1 MPHIHDRQ
9 GRKIGMLG
17 ADVSLEWL
25 RERHHR
31 VDDDNHKI
39 YEKDFEEQS
48 YSFIID
54 NDGTYLIH
62 PNEERVLNEKIQ
74 DVVAMTPDT
83 LDDAMVRK
91 MLNGESGT
99 AQVMNDNTASWVFYS
114 FVKYADW
121 TVVIVVPEEIIFH
134 KGNVLSTITLAILFV
149 GLLLIYF
156 LCHGIIK
163 RSARPLTRF
172 VQETTASQ
180 VALEQELRIA
190 SDIQQRMLPKVYPP
204 FPDRTDIDIYGEVV
218 TAKKVGGD
226 LFDFFI
232 RDEKLYF
239 SIGDVAGKGVLAAL
253 VMAVARSMFRSA
265 SMTHT
270 SPKLIV
276 ESINRSVCQSND
288 SFMFVT
294 LFMGVLDLA
303 TGRLLYTN
311 AGHEPP
317 VLVGGAHTRFLNVN
331 NNIPLGLRPDWEY
344 NEQKSLVDKGTTLFL
359 YTDGYTEAETIDHEQ
374 FGRERMCKES
384 LRLCKE
390 LSPEKRAER
399 MAVIYHRMG
408 DNDKAYEQMAQFKKI
423 NDSIVLVSHGNV
435 VASCYV
441 QMNNERLKLEQK
453 LLEEENAKLKRI
465 FLYTLIAVIVV
476 FLAFVLWQHHRRIK
490 RLEEEN
496 AKLDKARKKAE
507 KAFDMKNE
515 FINNITNELR
525 APLNPI
531 EGFSDILA
539 TKEYELQPEER
550 EELSNM
556 IKDSSKTI
564 TKLIDEMAELSL
576 YESKKS
582 LPLNYTISPNHICRH
597 MVDALRPKCKEG
609 VRMYFETDLSDNYEV
624 LTNMEAIETLLRH
637 LIENAIQ
644 YTDHGVITVACSEFE
659 DKIRTSVTDTGKGIS
674 PERREHVFET
684 FREMGE
690 NQKLQGLG
698 LSICKA
704 VTKLL
709 GGKIWLDEDYHEGS
723 RFIFELP
730 KDL

>member
-1 MPHIHDRQ
+1 MCQ
-9 GRKIGMLG
+9 KINLLLLSLFCLFSLDSIAKDDLHMMKLQSEML
-17 ADVSLEWL
+17 
-25 RERHHR
+25 R
-31 VDDDNHKI
+31 
-39 YEKDFEEQS
+39 
-48 YSFIID
+48 
-54 NDGTYLIH
+54 LIS
-62 PNEERVLNEKIQ
+62 
-74 DVVAMTPDT
+74 TPDREQFNEVT
-83 LDDAMVRK
+83 EELKAECQKQGDERLFYTAWGNQSTYEATHQNYVKAEEIANQIADYAGDQNSHWGNYIVLHVKAVNALQKQDYQVAEDGFLKAVEFRHKYFPGESAGDDLQELMKIANHRK
-91 MLNGESGT
+91 DQKAGLMYAKQILAEPNVAPIHKGRALFRLSQFAFNKNNKELYDSIYNELMALKQSDGIGTIEPVVEVNHEILNG
-99 AQVMNDNTASWVFYS
+99 NY
-114 FVKYADW
+114 
-121 TVVIVVPEEIIFH
+121 EE
-134 KGNVLSTITLAILFV
+134 A
-149 GLLLIYF
+149 
-156 LCHGIIK
+156 
-163 RSARPLTRF
+163 
-172 VQETTASQ
+172 
-180 VALEQELRIA
+180 
-190 SDIQQRMLPKVYPP
+190 
-204 FPDRTDIDIYGEVV
+204 
-218 TAKKVGGD
+218 
-226 LFDFFI
+226 
-232 RDEKLYF
+232 
-239 SIGDVAGKGVLAAL
+239 
-253 VMAVARSMFRSA
+253 
-265 SMTHT
+265 
-270 SPKLIV
+270 
-276 ESINRSVCQSND
+276 
-288 SFMFVT
+288 
-294 LFMGVLDLA
+294 
-303 TGRLLYTN
+303 
-311 AGHEPP
+311 
-317 VLVGGAHTRFLNVN
+317 
-331 NNIPLGLRPDWEY
+331 
-344 NEQKSLVDKGTTLFL
+344 
-359 YTDGYTEAETIDHEQ
+359 
-374 FGRERMCKES
+374 